1 MGKFDGVLIAT
12 DFDDTYCGPGGV
24 VHPANIEAV
33 KAFTAQGGVFT
44 VATGRAHRSF
54 VRHLDLAPVN
64 VPVILSNGSQIYD
77 FAKEE
82 MVVATTLPM
91 EASADFELLL
101 ELFPALGLEAYHQ
114 EALYLCR
121 PNSWTDYHINKV
133 GLSAAA
139 VCPVAEMPAP
149 WGKAILMAQYDDLFP
164 AQVYIKNHWEDR
176 YEAVFSNDH
185 MLEITAKGSTKGG
198 MVLELARRLGVGR
211 EHLYCVGDN
220 QNDIPM
226 LAVAAEGFAPA
237 NCAREVRD
245 WGATI
250 LPPCSEGAVAAL
262 IALLE
267 ERY

>member
-1 MGKFDGVLIAT
+1 M
-12 DFDDTYCGPGGV
+12 
-24 VHPANIEAV
+24 
-33 KAFTAQGGVFT
+33 
-44 VATGRAHRSF
+44 
-54 VRHLDLAPVN
+54 
-64 VPVILSNGSQIYD
+64 
-77 FAKEE
+77 
-82 MVVATTLPM
+82 ATTLPM